1 VGKVAT
7 PARPAA
13 AVQLAGF
20 VGMFRRL
27 GGLSTFGP
35 LVALLVAIA
44 IFGALSD
51 RFLRPDNLTV
61 IVEQVMVVGTL
72 AVGQTLVIL
81 TAGIDLSNG
90 AIMVFATILMAK
102 LAVGQGLAVPLAV
115 VLGLLAAG
123 CLGAANGVLVTRF
136 RLPPFIVTLGMLNI
150 VLSITLLY
158 SGGSSVTRLP
168 QELLL
173 LGRRLDVGGT
183 LVTYGSLLMLVIFG
197 VTAYVLKQTA
207 WGTHVY
213 AIGNNVEAA
222 RLSGI
227 RVTVHLLMVYA
238 LGGLIYG
245 LAGLML
251 LGRVTVADPLGGQ
264 TANLD
269 SITAV
274 VIGGTSL
281 FGGRGS
287 VLNTLIGALIVGVL
301 RNGLTLV
308 GIDALYQTLATGVLV
323 IVAVA
328 VDQFARRGS
337 A

>member
-1 VGKVAT
+1 MGKVAT
-7 PARPAA
+7 PARPETP
-13 AVQLAGF
+13 VQLAGLGTIF
-20 VGMFRRL
+20 GRF

-35 LVALLVAIA
+35 LLALLIAIA
-44 IFGALSD
+44 IFGVLSS
-51 RFLRPDNLTV
+51 RFLRADNLTV

-81 TAGIDLSNG
+81 TGGIDLSNG
-90 AIMVFATILMAK
+90 AIMVFTSILMAK
-102 LAVGQGLAVPLAV
+102 LAVGQGLAVPIAILV
-115 VLGLLAAG
+115 GLLAAG
-123 CLGAANGVLVTRF
+123 CLGAANGLLVTRF

-168 QELLL
+168 EGLLI
-173 LGRRLDVGGT
+173 LGRRLDLGGT
-183 LVTYGSLLMLVIFG
+183 MVTFGSLLMLVLFG
-197 VTAYVLKQTA
+197 IAAYVLKQTA

-227 RVTVHLLMVYA
+227 RVNLHLLMVYA

-245 LAGLML
+245 VAGVML

-264 TANLD
+264 TSNLD

-287 VLNTLIGALIVGVL
+287 VLNTLIGALVVGVL

-328 VDQFARRGS
+328 VDQFARRGTG
-337 A
+337 

>member
-1 VGKVAT
+1 
-7 PARPAA
+7 
-13 AVQLAGF
+13 
-20 VGMFRRL
+20 
-27 GGLSTFGP
+27 
-35 LVALLVAIA
+35 
-44 IFGALSD
+44 
-51 RFLRPDNLTV
+51 
-61 IVEQVMVVGTL
+61 
-72 AVGQTLVIL
+72 
-81 TAGIDLSNG
+81 
-90 AIMVFATILMAK
+90 MVFTTILMAK

-115 VLGLLAAG
+115 LIGLLAAG
-123 CLGAANGVLVTRF
+123 CLGAANGLLVTRF

-168 QELLL
+168 DALLI
-173 LGRRLDVGGT
+173 LGRRLDLGGT
-183 LVTYGSLLMLVIFG
+183 LVTYGSLLMLAIFG
-197 VTAYVLKQTA
+197 IAAYVLKQTA

-227 RVTVHLLMVYA
+227 RVNQHLLAVYGVA
-238 LGGLIYG
+238 GLVYG
-245 LAGLML
+245 VAGLML

-287 VLNTLIGALIVGVL
+287 VLNTLIGALMVGVL

-337 A
+337 R

>member
-1 VGKVAT
+1 M
-7 PARPAA
+7 R
-13 AVQLAGF
+13 AV
-20 VGMFRRL
+20 
-27 GGLSTFGP
+27 
-35 LVALLVAIA
+35 
-44 IFGALSD
+44 
-51 RFLRPDNLTV
+51 
-61 IVEQVMVVGTL
+61 
-72 AVGQTLVIL
+72 
-81 TAGIDLSNG
+81 
-90 AIMVFATILMAK
+90 
-102 LAVGQGLAVPLAV
+102 
-115 VLGLLAAG
+115 
-123 CLGAANGVLVTRF
+123 
-136 RLPPFIVTLGMLNI
+136 
-150 VLSITLLY
+150 
-158 SGGSSVTRLP
+158 
-168 QELLL
+168 
-173 LGRRLDVGGT
+173 GRRLDVGGT

-197 VTAYVLKQTA
+197 IAAWVLKQTA

-213 AIGNNVEAA
+213 AVGNNVEAA

-227 RVTVHLLMVYA
+227 RVNRHLLTVYA

-245 LAGLML
+245 GAGLML

-328 VDQFARRGS
+328 VDQFARRRSG
-337 A
+337 